1 MIKTFFS
8 ALWQDTKIFLKQF
21 SFPRNEKRE
30 VLFLSAVML
39 VALAYRL
46 HAIQGPITYDEAY
59 NYLAFIRGS
68 FIQTMTDYHL
78 PNNHIFLSLILNLTI
93 RIFGDAQ
100 WVLRMPT
107 LIFGVLMVPAT
118 YGFGK
123 RFYGKYAGLLA
134 AVGVAVF
141 PELIHYSS
149 IFRGYILVALLTL
162 LAFNLADDL
171 RREKNRFGWGLLV
184 LILTLGLY
192 TIPTMLFPFAIL
204 YVWFLQVII
213 SKDFGE
219 SYTSPSSSD
228 EFTLKGPRARRA
240 HFRRSNL
247 KKGET
252 ASSQK
257 PAPRGFIFKIAD
269 SQWNFLRYTV
279 ISGALT
285 GVSTVILYAPILYL
299 SPDAL
304 FNHRWIVK
312 VPLNMLFDQMKGKV
326 IINFGIWFGDFPSW
340 LVGLIVIGVVLS
352 LLAHRQL
359 AKHQLPLQFAF
370 ALGIVAV
377 LIVQRPN
384 NPWAR
389 VWSFSI
395 AFFMIWA
402 AAGIIEWF
410 KNRNIQNII
419 LALVL
424 VGSIWGAWQNWQT
437 TIEPSKEQLVSELI
451 IERIQENDIVIVE
464 GDYGAP
470 IEYYLMRAGKP
481 RTHFQRKQ
489 LFERAFLVI
498 VTKGGYTVEDFI
510 EKYAPK
516 YALDLDTLTTLHA
529 FGNYQVYEIAPLP

>member
-1 MIKTFFS
+1 MLVIKTFSS
-8 ALWQDTKIFLKQF
+8 ALRQDTKTFFKKF

-30 VLFLSAVML
+30 YFFLTAVML

-46 HAIQGPITYDEAY
+46 HEIQQPITYDEAY

-93 RIFGDAQ
+93 RLFGDAQ

-107 LIFGVLMVPAT
+107 LIFGILMIPAT
-118 YGFGK
+118 YSFGK
-123 RFYGKYAGLLA
+123 RFYSQNAGLLA
-134 AVGVAVF
+134 AVGVATF

-149 IFRGYILVALLTL
+149 IFRGYILVALFTL

-171 RREKNRFGWGLLV
+171 RQEKNRFGWGMLV

-204 YVWFLQVII
+204 YVWFLQLIL
-213 SKDFGE
+213 SKDFDE
-219 SYTSPSSSD
+219 SY
-228 EFTLKGPRARRA
+228 A
-240 HFRRSNL
+240 
-247 KKGET
+247 
-252 ASSQK
+252 
-257 PAPRGFIFKIAD
+257 
-269 SQWNFLRYTV
+269 SQWDLLRYTI

-285 GVSTVILYAPILYL
+285 GIATVILYAPILIRN
-299 SPDAL
+299 PDDL

-326 IINFGIWFGDFPSW
+326 IINWGIWFADVSPW
-340 LVGLIVIGVVLS
+340 LIGLGVVGILVS

-395 AFFMIWA
+395 AFFMVWA
-402 AAGIIEWF
+402 AAGIMGLLQKL
-410 KNRNIQNII
+410 KNGNLPNILLS
-419 LALVL
+419 LALAA
-424 VGSIWGAWQNWQT
+424 SAWGAWQNVHSP
-437 TIEPSKEQLVSELI
+437 IEKTKEQLVAELLTPRVQEGDI
-451 IERIQENDIVIVE
+451 IIVE
-464 GDYGAP
+464 GDYATP
-470 IEYYLMRAGKP
+470 IEYYLVRAGKP
-481 RTHFQRKQ
+481 RTLFQRNQ
-489 LFERAFLVI
+489 PFERAFLVI
-498 VTKGGYTVEDFI
+498 VTKGSYTFDGFI
-510 EKYAPK
+510 AKYVPK
-516 YALDLDTLTTLHA
+516 YALDIETLTPLHA
-529 FGNYQVYEIAPLP
+529 YGNYEVYEIAPLQ